1 MTSRTTRTE
10 LVTHD
15 GLRVYDLVPLAVDLW
30 AVAGPDGVDPA
41 TIDPDALPDGCR
53 WLDDD
58 EWPRLNAASGATYA
72 GLHDEIKAR
81 ETTLAPGSET
91 AIYGDFVAAMADAGG
106 KDWRESG
113 EPVDPAAAAWWLRAY
128 DLYAADQARPED
140 ERVADV
146 QEIFDAV

>member
-1 MTSRTTRTE
+1 MISRPTRTA

-15 GLRVYDLVPLAVDLW
+15 GLRVYDLDPLAVDLW

-41 TIDPDALPDGCR
+41 TIDPDALPDGFR
-53 WLDDD
+53 WLEDD
-58 EWPRLNAASGATYA
+58 EWSRLNAASGATYA
-72 GLHDEIKAR
+72 ELHAEIKSR

-91 AIYGDFVAAMADAGG
+91 AIYGDFVAAMTEAGG
-106 KDWRESG
+106 REWRESG
-113 EPVDPAAAAWWLRAY
+113 EPVDPATAAWWLRAY

-146 QEIFDAV
+146 QDIYDAV

>member
-1 MTSRTTRTE
+1 MAALRTA

-41 TIDPDALPDGCR
+41 TIDPDALPEGFR
-53 WLDDD
+53 WLEED
-58 EWPRLNAASGATYA
+58 EWPRLNAASGATYGKLNEMIQA
-72 GLHDEIKAR
+72 QES
-81 ETTLAPGSET
+81 TLAPGSET
-91 AIYGDFVAAMADAGG
+91 PLYGYFAAAMASAGG
-106 KDWRESG
+106 HGWWKSSDQA
-113 EPVDPAAAAWWLRAY
+113 DPATAAWWLRAY
-128 DLYAADQARPED
+128 ALYAADQARPED